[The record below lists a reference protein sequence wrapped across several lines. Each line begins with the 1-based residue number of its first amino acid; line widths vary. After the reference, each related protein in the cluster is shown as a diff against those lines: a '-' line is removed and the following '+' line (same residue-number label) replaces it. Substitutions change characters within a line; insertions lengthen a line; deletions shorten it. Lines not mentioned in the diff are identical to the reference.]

1 MVVGALFLILPSPIH
16 CPSLPMPRL
25 LERAGFAW
33 SLCPLGC
40 AGSWFVLGGV
50 LLSGCEFR
58 WGEWVS
64 SGEVLSQFSYG
75 QG

>member
-1 MVVGALFLILPSPIH
+1 
-16 CPSLPMPRL
+16 MPRL

-33 SLCPLGC
+33 SLCPLDC
-40 AGSWFVLGGV
+40 VGSWFVLGGV